1 MPCHLHP
8 TSALFGMGYTP
19 DYIVYHELV
28 MTSKVRNLL
37 ETCGRQWKK
46 NTLDVRTIVA
56 IWQLACAEI
65 SISIHTPVVNSK
77 TMLLCPPYT
86 SLEDFHLCLFFL
98 SHCFVPMP

>member
-56 IWQLACAEI
+56 IWRLARTER
-65 SISIHTPVVNSK
+65 SISIHTPVVSSK
-77 TMLLCPPYT
+77 PLLLCPPCT
-86 SLEDFHLCLFFL
+86 SLEGIYLCLFSL
-98 SHCFVPMP
+98 SCCSVPMP